1 VTASTPIGIS
11 GADAADGSLAV
22 DLGGTNMRVAVV
34 ASGGSFVD
42 HDHAPTPHD
51 ATTIAPFL
59 DLLERV
65 RTKYA
70 LEHAVIAVPGR
81 VDHEAGTLLH
91 APNLPP
97 AWREQLTRDALEREL
112 ELDVTLANDADVAAV
127 GEAFFGAGT
136 GYRDVVYVTVSTG
149 VGAGAVI
156 DGRVLLPR
164 RSGGEVGHT
173 VIDRVAAAAGE
184 ESTVEGLGSG
194 TALGR
199 LAGAHGIEARGADLV
214 QLVRDGDAGAR
225 AVWDE
230 AMAAVGIGIANL
242 VHVLAPDV
250 VVVGGG
256 VGRNGELVL
265 APVRDA
271 IERYG
276 PAGTPPDVVTAA
288 LGDDPGLM
296 GAAAWRRAT
305 GHPSSIRAAHP
316 RSSHER

>member
-1 VTASTPIGIS
+1 MTPT
-11 GADAADGSLAV
+11 LAV

-34 ASGGSFVD
+34 AGDGSFVD
-42 HDHAPTPHD
+42 HEQAPTPHD
-51 ATTIAPFL
+51 GTTIAPL
-59 DLLERV
+59 LELLERV
-65 RTKYA
+65 RTRHS
-70 LEHAVIAVPGR
+70 LEHAVVAVPGR

-97 AWREQLTRDALEREL
+97 PWRAQIDRTTLEREL
-112 ELDVTLANDADVAAV
+112 GLEVTLANDADVAAV

-136 GYRDVVYVTVSTG
+136 GYADVVYVTVSTG

-164 RSGGEVGHT
+164 RSGAEVGHT
-173 VIDRVAAAAGE
+173 VIDRVAAAAGDE
-184 ESTVEGLGSG
+184 ATVEGLGSG

-199 LAGAHGIEARGADLV
+199 LAGARGIEARGADLV
-214 QLVRDGDAGAR
+214 ALVEGGDAGAR
-225 AVWDE
+225 SVWDE

-242 VHVLAPDV
+242 VHVLAPQV

-271 IERYG
+271 IDRYG
-276 PAGTPPDVVTAA
+276 PAGPAPDVVTAA
-288 LGDDPGLM
+288 LGDDPGLV

-305 GHPSSIRAAHP
+305 AHPSPAP
-316 RSSHER
+316 

>member
-1 VTASTPIGIS
+1 VTAR
-11 GADAADGSLAV
+11 ADGGPAAGTLAV

-34 ASGGSFVD
+34 AGDGSFVD
-42 HDHAPTPHD
+42 RDHAPTPHD
-51 ATTIAPFL
+51 ATTIQPFL

-65 RTKYA
+65 REQHA

-81 VDHEAGTLLH
+81 VDHDTGTLLH

-97 AWREQLTRDALEREL
+97 AWRAQLNRAALEHEL
-112 ELDVTLANDADVAAV
+112 GLDVTLANDADVATV

-199 LAGAHGIEARGADLV
+199 LAGARGIEARGADLV
-214 QLVRDGDAGAR
+214 QLVRDGNADAH

-230 AMAAVGIGIANL
+230 AMFAVGIGIANL

-250 VVVGGG
+250 VVIGGG

-271 IERYG
+271 IKRYG
-276 PAGTPPDVVTAA
+276 PAGTPPDVAAAA

-305 GHPSSIRAAHP
+305 GHAA
-316 RSSHER
+316 S

>member
-1 VTASTPIGIS
+1 MTPTPAVS
-11 GADAADGSLAV
+11 GSLAV

-34 ASGGSFVD
+34 APDGSFVD

-51 ATTIAPFL
+51 ATTIQPFL
-59 DLLERV
+59 DLLERM
-65 RTKYA
+65 RTKHT

-81 VDHEAGTLLH
+81 VDHETGTLLH

-97 AWREQLTRDALEREL
+97 AWREQLTRDALEGAL
-112 ELDVTLANDADVAAV
+112 GLDVALANDADVAAV
-127 GEAFFGAGT
+127 GEAYFGAGE
-136 GYRDVVYVTVSTG
+136 GYGDVVYVTVSTG

-156 DGRVLLPR
+156 NGQVLLPR

-173 VIDRVAAAAGE
+173 VIDRVAAASGD

-199 LAGAHGIEARGADLV
+199 LAGARGIAARGADLV
-214 QLVRDGDAGAR
+214 ALVASGDADAR

-230 AMAAVGIGIANL
+230 AMTAVGIGISNL

-305 GHPSSIRAAHP
+305 THPSTEP
-316 RSSHER
+316 TP